1 LFARFFFD
9 LVLVSDSIL
18 VRFLPFVPAVSFTI
32 VSSTT
37 VSCTNAVSLSSAIE
51 LGIVTSGELTADVF
65 VSDRFSVSAMP
76 STISVLDAGVES
88 WTRGDGSEEQRT

>member
-1 LFARFFFD
+1 M
-9 LVLVSDSIL
+9 
-18 VRFLPFVPAVSFTI
+18 
-32 VSSTT
+32 
-37 VSCTNAVSLSSAIE
+37 
-51 LGIVTSGELTADVF
+51 TSGELTADVF